1 MEELIR
7 EIVKDEDVFVPLL
20 MGTVGVVAI
29 GCSTL
34 ARVVVSTARERTKRE
49 IAAYVAEGA
58 LTPEQGERIIASG
71 NRKGCS

>member
-7 EIVKDEDVFVPLL
+7 DILRDQDVFVPLL

-29 GCSTL
+29 GCSTF

-49 IAAYVAEGA
+49 IAAYIAEGA
-58 LTPEQGERIIASG
+58 ITPEQAERIIASG
-71 NRKGCS
+71 GRKGCC